1 MRLADISGLNIAP
14 VNLVKAAN
22 KDVLLIERFDRQ
34 PKDGSWS
41 RKAMVS
47 ALMLLRLDD
56 MMARYVSY
64 ETLAEIIRHR
74 FADSKDTLRE
84 LFSRLAFNILCG
96 NTDDHARN
104 HAAFWNGESL
114 TPAYDI
120 FPQGRTGNEASQ
132 AMLISGNNNMSQLKS
147 CVEAANHFLLSE
159 DDARAIFVR
168 NELVKLR

>member
-1 MRLADISGLNIAP
+1 MEESIEFAERVEKGMPLIPELDQALFHGSPIGGARPKALIQDRGKKYVAKFSSGTDLYS
-14 VNLVKAAN
+14 

-74 FADSKDTLRE
+74 FAD
-84 LFSRLAFNILCG
+84 
-96 NTDDHARN
+96 
-104 HAAFWNGESL
+104 
-114 TPAYDI
+114 P
-120 FPQGRTGNEASQ
+120 
-132 AMLISGNNNMSQLKS
+132 LKTMPVPSS
-147 CVEAANHFLLSE
+147 CVYLFKEIVALAVKAHGSGGE
-159 DDARAIFVR
+159 HRSRVR
-168 NELVKLR
+168 RVTSNRPRPFRSAPCQKTSWCR